1 MQQYTLSHITS
12 GKKINKTPL
21 FDSHT
26 ASKKQ
31 NWKIHRGWRTAKGN
45 SGICWKLW
53 IANVRGNPLLE
64 NIFTLY
70 SEHMNARRNLTPLFH
85 LLFSYPLFLTHYYTL
100 ASFSLTKHCH
110 CCNFTARERLPYKK
124 EGLSFTQGT
133 GKALKNFSH
142 QELSH
147 KALALHTY
155 CFLLP
160 TCSSI
165 CFILI

>member
-1 MQQYTLSHITS
+1 
-12 GKKINKTPL
+12 
-21 FDSHT
+21 
-26 ASKKQ
+26 
-31 NWKIHRGWRTAKGN
+31 
-45 SGICWKLW
+45 
-53 IANVRGNPLLE
+53 
-64 NIFTLY
+64 
-70 SEHMNARRNLTPLFH
+70 MNARRNLTPLFH

-110 CCNFTARERLPYKK
+110 CCNFTASERLPYKK
-124 EGLSFTQGT
+124 EGLGFPQGT

-165 CFILI
+165 CFILIKLSIRNISPLQWKRIGMILQALVLHGTVTGAIKSLAGWKAPGSRENPQYKPQW